1 MEINILDLFDW
12 KALLL
17 CATITTFI
25 VSAINVTQSKL
36 SSNWLVFIVS
46 SIVTA
51 LSTTIEPQASF
62 SDWQKLLLQV
72 LTTMAFAILF
82 YNYLGKLFVDK
93 IFAWVKKQ
101 MENKLGKDE
110 PVG

>member
-1 MEINILDLFDW
+1 MELNILDLFDW

-25 VSAINVTQSKL
+25 VSAINVTQQKI

-46 SIVTA
+46 SVVTL
-51 LSTTIEPQASF
+51 LSTTFAPQASF
-62 SDWQKLLLQV
+62 ADWQRLLLQ
-72 LTTMAFAILF
+72 LITTMAFAILF

-93 IFAWVKKQ
+93 VFAWIKKQ
-101 MENKLGKDE
+101 IDTKLGKE
-110 PVG
+110 E